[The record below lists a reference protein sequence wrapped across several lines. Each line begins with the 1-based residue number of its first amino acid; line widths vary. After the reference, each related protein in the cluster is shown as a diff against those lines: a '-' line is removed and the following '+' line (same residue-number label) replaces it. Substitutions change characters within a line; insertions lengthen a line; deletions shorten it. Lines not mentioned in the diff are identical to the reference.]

1 MFIDFFYKLKEVGL
15 PVSPTSFL
23 TLHKAIGS
31 GLVNSIDDLYT
42 AARTILVKSEKF
54 FDIYDQVFAHI
65 FAGAELPDVDE
76 VALDLLAQS
85 MLHEWLKDPKTLAD
99 ALGID
104 EKKLSQMT
112 PEELLEYFKQ
122 RLKDQE
128 GRHDGGS
135 KWIGTGGTSPVG
147 HSGVHPGGL
156 RVGGGSKSRSA
167 IKVANER
174 RYKDYSVHG
183 VLTKSS
189 IGEALKRLRN
199 LVPQGAKDQ
208 LNIDATVYQTMR
220 NGGEIELVFE
230 RGIVD
235 RLKIIL
241 AIDNGGWS
249 MEPHVDLVQT
259 LFSYSKTQFKDIKT
273 YFFHNTIYDLLWED
287 PARYRRAVQI
297 KDFNRL
303 DPDTRLII
311 VGDASMAPYELM
323 STDGSI
329 YAFERSGRPSIDQLK
344 FLAGY
349 FPRAIWLNPIPK
361 SHWPYTHSINVIQSI
376 FPMYELSLDGLEKS
390 VQYLMSS

>member
-1 MFIDFFYKLKEVGL
+1 MFIDFFYKLKEVGI

-23 TLHKAIGS
+23 ILHKAMAG
-31 GLVNSIDDLYT
+31 GLVTSIDDLYT
-42 AARTILVKSEKF
+42 AARAILVKSEKY

-65 FAGAELPDVDE
+65 FAGVELPDVDE
-76 VALDLLAQS
+76 VALDLLARS
-85 MLHEWLKDPKTLAD
+85 MLHEWLKDPKSLAD

-104 EKKLSQMT
+104 EKKLSEMT

-156 RVGGGSKSRSA
+156 RVGGASRNRSA
-167 IKVANER
+167 VKVANER

-183 VLTKSS
+183 VLTKNS

-199 LVPQGAKDQ
+199 LVPQGAKNQ

-235 RLKIIL
+235 RLKIVL

-259 LFSYSKTQFKDIKT
+259 LFSYSKNQFKDIKT

-287 PARYRRAVQI
+287 PARYKRAVQI
-297 KDFNRL
+297 KDFEKL

-329 YAFERSGRPSIDQLK
+329 YAFERSGRPSIEQLK

-349 FPRAIWLNPIPK
+349 FPRAIWFNPIPS
-361 SHWPYTHSINVIQSI
+361 SHWPYTHSINVIKSV
-376 FPMYELSLDGLEKS
+376 FPMFELSLDGLEKG
-390 VQYLMSS
+390 VQYLMSR

>member
-1 MFIDFFYKLKEVGL
+1 MFIDFFYKLREVGI

-23 TLHKAIGS
+23 TLHKAIAN
-31 GLVNSIDDLYT
+31 GLVSSIDDLYT

-54 FDIYDQVFAHI
+54 FDSYDQVFAHI
-65 FAGAELPDVDE
+65 FDGAELPDVDE
-76 VALDLLAQS
+76 VALDLLAES
-85 MLHEWLKDPKTLAD
+85 MLHEWLKDPKSLAD
-99 ALGID
+99 ALGVD
-104 EKKLSQMT
+104 EKKLSEMT
-112 PEELLEYFKQ
+112 PEELLEYFKE
-122 RLKDQE
+122 RLKDQD

-156 RVGGGSKSRSA
+156 RVGGGSRNRSA

-174 RYKDYSVHG
+174 RYKEYSVHG
-183 VLTKSS
+183 VLTKNS

-199 LVPQGAKDQ
+199 LVPQGTKDQ
-208 LNIDATVYQTMR
+208 LNVDATIYQAMR

-235 RLKIIL
+235 RLKIVL

-259 LFSYSKTQFKDIKT
+259 LFSYSKTQFKDLKT

-287 PARYRRAVQI
+287 PTRYKKGVQV
-297 KDFNRL
+297 KDFNKF

-329 YAFERSGRPSIDQLK
+329 YAFERSGMPSIEQLK

-349 FPRAIWLNPIPK
+349 FPRAIWLNPIPQN
-361 SHWPYTHSINVIQSI
+361 HWQYTQSINVIQSI
-376 FPMYELSLDGLEKS
+376 FPMFELSLDGLEKG
-390 VQYLMSS
+390 VQYLMSR

>member
-1 MFIDFFYKLKEVGL
+1 MFIDFFYKLKEVGI
-15 PVSPTSFL
+15 PVSPSSFL
-23 TLHKAIGS
+23 ILHRAMAR

-42 AARTILVKSEKF
+42 AARTILVKSEKY
-54 FDIYDQVFAHI
+54 FDLYDQVFAHI
-65 FAGAELPDVDE
+65 FDGVELPDVDQ
-76 VALDLLAQS
+76 VAMDLLAES
-85 MLHEWLKDPKTLAD
+85 MLHEWLKDPKSLAD
-99 ALGID
+99 ALGVD
-104 EKKLSQMT
+104 EKKLNEMT
-112 PEELLEYFKQ
+112 PEELLDYFKQ
-122 RLKDQE
+122 RLQDQD

-156 RVGGGSKSRSA
+156 RVGGGSRNRSA
-167 IKVANER
+167 VKIANER
-174 RYKDYSVHG
+174 RYKEYSIDG
-183 VLTKSS
+183 VLTKNS

-208 LNIDATVYQTMR
+208 LDIDATVYQTMR
-220 NGGEIELVFE
+220 NGGEIELIFE

-235 RLKIIL
+235 RLKIVL

-259 LFSYSKTQFKDIKT
+259 LFSYAKSQFKDIKT

-287 PARYRRAVQI
+287 PSRYKQGVQI
-297 KDFNRL
+297 KDFDKL
-303 DPDTRLII
+303 DPETRLII

-329 YAFERSGRPSIDQLK
+329 YAFERSGRPSIEQLK

-349 FPRAIWLNPIPK
+349 FHRAIWLNPIPRN
-361 SHWPYTHSINVIQSI
+361 HWPYTHSIKVIQSV
-376 FPMYELSLDGLEKS
+376 FPMFELSLDGLEKG
-390 VQYLMSS
+390 VQHLMSR

>member
-1 MFIDFFYKLKEVGL
+1 MFIDFFYKLREVGI

-23 TLHKAIGS
+23 TLHKAIAN
-31 GLVNSIDDLYT
+31 GLVSSIDDLYT

-54 FDIYDQVFAHI
+54 FDSYDQVFAHI
-65 FAGAELPDVDE
+65 FDGAELPDVDE
-76 VALDLLAQS
+76 VALDLLAES
-85 MLHEWLKDPKTLAD
+85 MLHEWLKDPKSLAD
-99 ALGID
+99 ALGVD
-104 EKKLSQMT
+104 EKTLSEMT
-112 PEELLEYFKQ
+112 PEELLEYFKE
-122 RLKDQE
+122 RLKDQD

-156 RVGGGSKSRSA
+156 RVGGGSRNRSA

-174 RYKDYSVHG
+174 RYKEYSVHG
-183 VLTKSS
+183 VLTKNS

-199 LVPQGAKDQ
+199 LVPQGTKDQ
-208 LNIDATVYQTMR
+208 LNVDATIYQAMR

-235 RLKIIL
+235 RLKIVL

-259 LFSYSKTQFKDIKT
+259 LFSYSKTQFKDLKT

-287 PARYRRAVQI
+287 PTRYKKGVQV
-297 KDFNRL
+297 KDFNKF

-329 YAFERSGRPSIDQLK
+329 YAFERSGMPSIEQLK

-349 FPRAIWLNPIPK
+349 FPRAIWLNPIPQN
-361 SHWPYTHSINVIQSI
+361 HWQYTQSINVIQSI
-376 FPMYELSLDGLEKS
+376 FPMFELSLDGLEKG
-390 VQYLMSS
+390 VQYLMSR

>member
-1 MFIDFFYKLKEVGL
+1 MFIDFFYKLKEVGI
-15 PVSPTSFL
+15 PVSPTSYL
-23 TLHKAIGS
+23 TLHRAMAS

-54 FDIYDQVFAHI
+54 FDLYDQVFAHI
-65 FAGAELPDVDE
+65 FSGADLPDVDE
-76 VALDLLAQS
+76 AALELLARS
-85 MLHEWLKDPKTLAD
+85 MLHEWLKDPKALAG

-104 EKKLSQMT
+104 EKKLQEMT
-112 PEELLEYFKQ
+112 PEALLDYFKQ
-122 RLKDQE
+122 RLQDQK

-147 HSGVHPGGL
+147 HSGFHPGGL
-156 RVGGGSKSRSA
+156 RVGGESANKSA
-167 IKVANER
+167 LKVANER
-174 RYKDYSVHG
+174 RYKDYSLHG
-183 VLTKSS
+183 VLTRSS

-208 LNIDATVYQTMR
+208 LNIDATIYQTMR
-220 NGGEIELVFE
+220 NGGEIEMIFT

-249 MEPHVDLVQT
+249 MEPHVELVQT
-259 LFSYSKTQFKDIKT
+259 LFNYTKSQFKDLKT

-297 KDFNRL
+297 ADFAKL
-303 DPDTRLII
+303 DPETRMII

-329 YAFERSGRPSIDQLK
+329 YAFERSGRASIEQLR
-344 FLAGY
+344 FLASC
-349 FPRAIWLNPIPK
+349 FPKTIWLNPIP
-361 SHWPYTHSINVIQSI
+361 SNHWPYTQSIKVIQSI
-376 FPMYELSLDGLEKS
+376 IPMFELSLDGLEQG
-390 VQYLMSS
+390 VQYLMTK

>member
-1 MFIDFFYKLKEVGL
+1 MFIDFFYKLKEVGI

-23 TLHKAIGS
+23 TLHKAIAN
-31 GLVNSIDDLYT
+31 GLVNSVDDLYT

-54 FDIYDQVFAHI
+54 FDSYDQVFAHI
-65 FAGAELPDVDE
+65 FDGAELPDVDE
-76 VALDLLAQS
+76 VALDLLAES
-85 MLHEWLKDPKTLAD
+85 MLHEWLKDPKSLAD
-99 ALGID
+99 ALGVD
-104 EKKLSQMT
+104 EKKLSEMT
-112 PEELLEYFKQ
+112 PEELLEYFKE
-122 RLKDQE
+122 RLKDQD

-156 RVGGGSKSRSA
+156 RVGGGSRNRSA
-167 IKVANER
+167 VKVANER
-174 RYKDYSVHG
+174 RYKEYSVHG
-183 VLTKSS
+183 VLTKNS

-199 LVPQGAKDQ
+199 LVPQGAKNQ
-208 LNIDATVYQTMR
+208 LNIDATIYQTMR

-230 RGIVD
+230 RGVVD
-235 RLKIIL
+235 RLKIVL

-259 LFSYSKTQFKDIKT
+259 LFSYSKTQFKDLKT

-287 PARYRRAVQI
+287 PGRYKKPIQI
-297 KDFNRL
+297 KDFNKF

-329 YAFERSGRPSIDQLK
+329 YAFERSGMPSIEQLK

-349 FPRAIWLNPIPK
+349 FPRAIWLNPIPHT
-361 SHWPYTHSINVIQSI
+361 HWPYTHSINVIQSI
-376 FPMYELSLDGLEKS
+376 FPMFELSLDGLEKG
-390 VQYLMSS
+390 VQYLMRR